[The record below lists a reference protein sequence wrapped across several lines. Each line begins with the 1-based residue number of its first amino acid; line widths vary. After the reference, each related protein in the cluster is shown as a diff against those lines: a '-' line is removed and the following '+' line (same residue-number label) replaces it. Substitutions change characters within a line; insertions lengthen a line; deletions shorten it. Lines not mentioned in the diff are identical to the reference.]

1 MADTPN
7 RAARRCRT
15 KRERIIAVE
24 GFEPPVKLHIVTTFG
39 RLLQLQADMAAVP
52 DGNTTAQVDTMLG
65 FLDEGLKSWEG
76 VAGEDDQ
83 PVPYSRQAFLDLDI
97 EDATAI
103 MEAVQSIGEAGSGDP
118 LAETTA
124 PDTSGELPAS

>member
-1 MADTPN
+1 MAGTPN
-7 RAARRCRT
+7 RAARRCRV
-15 KRERIIAVE
+15 KKERTILVE
-24 GFEPPVKLHIVTTFG
+24 GFDPPLKLKIVTTFG

-76 VAGEDDQ
+76 VMGEDDQ

-124 PDTSGELPAS
+124 PDTSEEPPAS